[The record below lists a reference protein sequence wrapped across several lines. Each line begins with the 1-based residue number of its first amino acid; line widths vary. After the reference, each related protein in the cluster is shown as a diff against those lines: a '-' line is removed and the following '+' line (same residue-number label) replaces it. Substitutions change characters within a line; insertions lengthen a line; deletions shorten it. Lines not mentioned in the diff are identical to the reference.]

1 MNDLIDKV
9 IEQIKDDFEIGDYTA
24 IVELLM
30 AVPRTNLIAY
40 LPEEEVEQCQRPRG
54 NKASVHG
61 TSA

>member
-9 IEQIKDDFEIGDYTA
+9 IKIKDDFEIGDYTA

-40 LPEEEVEQCQRPRG
+40 LPEEEVEQ
-54 NKASVHG
+54 
-61 TSA
+61 

>member
-40 LPEEEVEQCQRPRG
+40 LPEEEVEQ
-54 NKASVHG
+54 
-61 TSA
+61 

>member
-40 LPEEEVEQCQRPRG
+40 LPEEEIKQ
-54 NKASVHG
+54 
-61 TSA
+61 